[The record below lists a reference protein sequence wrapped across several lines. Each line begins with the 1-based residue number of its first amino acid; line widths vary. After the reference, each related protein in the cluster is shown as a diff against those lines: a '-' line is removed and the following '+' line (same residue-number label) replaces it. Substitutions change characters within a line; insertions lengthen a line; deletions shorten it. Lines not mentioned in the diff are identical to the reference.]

1 MSVMTSKKLK
11 MEKKLK
17 GPKMKKI
24 KFTRTKKKKII
35 IYKDQ
40 KKNLFVSTNMS
51 LKVMHISHFK
61 YYVLQK
67 KLQFSLIT
75 SK

>member
-11 MEKKLK
+11 MK
-17 GPKMKKI
+17 KKI
-24 KFTRTKKKKII
+24 KGTKNEKKNLQEPKIKI
-35 IYKDQ
+35 KIYKDQ
-40 KKNLFVSTNMS
+40 KNNLFVSTNMS
-51 LKVMHISHFK
+51 LKVVHISHFK

-75 SK
+75 NN